1 MRGVNIKTVKKAGTQ
16 LKKALEWLLTI
27 AVVSMAVYCMWGA
40 VNKDK
45 GDFYVFGY
53 KPVVVLSGSM
63 EPFMM
68 TDSLVIIKKT
78 KDIKENDVIM
88 FSVDD
93 ETMVC
98 HRVVEIDK
106 EGKITTKG
114 DNNETADFSKV
125 PLSDVKGKV
134 VMRMNFLSDV
144 IGKFKK
150 NL

>member
-1 MRGVNIKTVKKAGTQ
+1 MID
-16 LKKALEWLLTI
+16 WILTI
-27 AVVSMAVYCMWGA
+27 AVIGLSVYCMWCA
-40 VNKDK
+40 ANKDK
-45 GDFYVFGY
+45 DDFYVFGY

-63 EPFMM
+63 EPFM
-68 TDSLVIIKKT
+68 TTNSLVIIKRT

-125 PLSDVKGKV
+125 LMSDVKGKV
-134 VMRMNFLSDV
+134 VMRMNFLSEI
-144 IGKFKK
+144 IGR
-150 NL
+150 LRR